1 MINGRSLYCITIIA
15 MVFIEI
21 KYIWLGLNSTDSI
34 LGLIHGN
41 TEFVGSDDYIND
53 FMLYLK
59 DILKYVVQINMFCFG
74 KNYVMKYD
82 IR

>member
-1 MINGRSLYCITIIA
+1 

-53 FMLYLK
+53 FMLNLK
-59 DILKYVVQINMFCFG
+59 DILKYVV
-74 KNYVMKYD
+74 KWETAA
-82 IR
+82 